1 MDTQVDNQA
10 DDLIEE
16 TNRLFGEEKTSVL
29 FRKAAGP
36 GAISML
42 ASSLYS
48 IFEGS
53 FIGHYLGAVP
63 FAAVNFAMPVVIINF
78 AVADLIGV
86 GSSVPI
92 SIALGR
98 KEHDKANNV
107 FTCSVILIILAAAIM
122 GVLLFFL
129 TPWMVRLM
137 GAEGELADMAVNYIR
152 VYAVTAPVTTM
163 VFAFDNYLRISG
175 KIRFSMW
182 LNIAMSG
189 MTVVFIYLF
198 LAVFK
203 LGLIG
208 AAAAFPASLFI
219 CAVVGIIPF
228 IQGKMVLHFTKP
240 RFSFDM
246 IKEIVACGSPN
257 FLANIAGRVVA
268 LIMNSMLIRY
278 GGSDAVA
285 IYGILM
291 YSTDLVQP
299 LIYGTVDSLQPA
311 IGYNLGAKLFDRVKE
326 LRKYCFLTAAAI
338 SIVMGG
344 IITIFPKQVTGLF
357 LSADNAAI
365 LEESVR
371 AMRIF
376 SVGFFF
382 FWFGFS
388 AQSFF
393 GAVEQPKCAAILSLA
408 GTFVFPLI
416 LLFALQPLKL
426 TGLWMVSPITN
437 FLGAVL
443 GAILLKKMER
453 QIFSKF

>member
-1 MDTQVDNQA
+1 MDNQA
-10 DDLIEE
+10 EAQIEE
-16 TNRLFGEEKTSVL
+16 TNRLFAEEEPKKL
-29 FRKAAGP
+29 FCKAAGP

-53 FIGHYLGAVP
+53 FIGQYLGAIP
-63 FAAVNFAMPVVIINF
+63 FAAVNFAMPIVIINF

-107 FTCSVILIILAAAIM
+107 FTCAVILIVLAAILS
-122 GVLLFFL
+122 GGLLFFA
-129 TPWMVRLM
+129 TPWLVHLM
-137 GAEGELADMAVNYIR
+137 GAEGEMADMAVEYIR
-152 VYAVTAPVTTM
+152 VFALTAPLTTM

-198 LAVFK
+198 LAKFK
-203 LGLIG
+203 LGLLG
-208 AAAAFPASLFI
+208 AAAALPAALFI
-219 CAVVGIIPF
+219 CAVIGIIPF
-228 IQGKMVLHFTKP
+228 LRGKMILHFTKP
-240 RFSFDM
+240 RFSYAM
-246 IKEIVACGSPN
+246 IKEIFACGSPN
-257 FLANIAGRVVA
+257 FLANIAGRVVS
-268 LIMNSMLIRY
+268 LIMNAMLIRY
-278 GGSDAVA
+278 GGADAVA

-299 LIYGTVDSLQPA
+299 LIYGTVDALQPA
-311 IGYNLGAKLFDRVKE
+311 IGFNLGAKLYDRVKV
-326 LRKYCFLTAAAI
+326 LRKYCFITAAAI
-338 SIVMGG
+338 SMVMGAV
-344 IITIFPKQVTGLF
+344 ITIFPKQVTGIF
-357 LSADNAAI
+357 LSAENADI
-365 LEESVR
+365 LSASVQ

-382 FWFGFS
+382 FWFGFT

-393 GAVEQPKCAAILSLA
+393 AAVERPKCAAILSLA

-416 LLFALQPLKL
+416 LILVLQPLKL
-426 TGLWMVSPITN
+426 TGLWMVTPITN

-443 GAILLKKMER
+443 GLVLLLKMEKK
-453 QIFSKF
+453 IFAE